1 MAMSKN
7 DAYMP
12 SNPLEDLPDYLGL
25 GVLDVS
31 SVERS
36 RDKVIAVYK
45 FENEVVYQVSISN
58 KDFQIVELLDGQ
70 PIATT
75 AEQGSFR
82 ETFFHHLISQPPS
95 QSKRFERLHHRLADH
110 RNIVVRFALE
120 PRYLYYPAGYLFSLR
135 QPIGYGNKSIVDRFA
150 APSVGHSDQV
160 GFKFDSV
167 REGIILRL
175 LQNGEVAVEQTQM
188 ADFSTTLH
196 RLVDSVDAVWQA
208 GMVPKEKEYQL
219 MVLDSSLNAAGNI
232 SIYLGEISRG
242 SATFSAIVTEGVDL
256 DLEQG
261 QKNFRDSSL
270 QLLENFKKQ
279 TK

>member
-1 MAMSKN
+1 MSKN
-7 DAYMP
+7 DAYMS

-36 RDKVIAVYK
+36 RDKVIAFYK
-45 FENEVVYQVSISN
+45 FENEVVYRVSISN

-75 AEQGSFR
+75 AEQVSFR

-95 QSKRFERLHHRLADH
+95 QSKRFERLYHRLADH

-150 APSVGHSDQV
+150 APSVGHSDQA

-175 LQNGEVAVEQTQM
+175 LQNGEVSVEQTQM